1 MIRCFVNLTIARV
14 KFLLFLFV
22 LILSADSLY
31 SQNNAKFRI
40 RYIINTPVVDSTFVD
55 NTARIADMRSFL
67 EKVRDDSL
75 THVTRVQFKGT
86 ASPDGGYE
94 FNRWLS
100 ANRLRTFKEL
110 VNSYIEIP
118 DSIIM
123 ANESDIPWDEFRT
136 AVAESDLE
144 YRDEILA
151 IIDEGPKLVPWFNDR
166 HIDFRLLKLKR
177 LHGGRAWNSLKEPIL
192 RDLRYGEAVFEYY
205 RKMFPITPPR
215 AKFNDIALITPVLTP
230 AAETYGLWMPHI
242 YLKTNFIGWG
252 MLMANLACELDIAP
266 HWSFTLPVY
275 YSGMDWFKST
285 IKFRNFTVQP
295 EFRYWF
301 WLKND
306 GRYRCNDGLFLGAHF
321 EMSYYNFAFDGE
333 YRYQDYRGRT
343 PALGGGLSIGYRTPI
358 SRNHKWKMEFTVG
371 AGIYPLDYSLFY
383 NTPDVKDGQWAG
395 RRKETYIGI
404 DQAAITLAYTFDWE
418 RRVKSYKKGG
428 RR

>member
-1 MIRCFVNLTIARV
+1 MIRCFVTLDVARV
-14 KFLLFLFV
+14 KFLLFLSV
-22 LILSADSLY
+22 LILSTDSLY
-31 SQNNAKFRI
+31 SQNKAKYRI

-67 EKVRDDSL
+67 ENVRDDSL
-75 THVTRVQFKGT
+75 THVTRVRFRGT

-110 VNSYIEIP
+110 VNSYVEIP
-118 DSIIM
+118 DSIIT
-123 ANESDIPWDEFRT
+123 ANESDIPWDEFRA
-136 AVAESDLE
+136 AVDGSDLE

-151 IIDEGPKLVPWFNDR
+151 IIDEGPKLVPWFNNR
-166 HIDFRLLKLKR
+166 HIDARLLKLKSM
-177 LHGGRAWNSLKEPIL
+177 HGGRAWNSLKEPIL

-205 RKMFPITPPR
+205 RQMFPITPPR
-215 AKFNDIALITPVLTP
+215 AEFNDIALVMPVLTP
-230 AAETYGLWMPHI
+230 ATETYGQWMPHI
-242 YLKTNFIGWG
+242 YLKTNFIGLG

-275 YSGMDWFKST
+275 YSGMDWIKST

-301 WLKND
+301 WQKND
-306 GRYRCNDGLFLGAHF
+306 GRYRCNDGLFVGAHV

-343 PALGGGLSIGYRTPI
+343 PALGGGLSIGYRMPV
-358 SRNHKWKMEFTVG
+358 SRNHRWKMEFTVG
-371 AGIYPLDYSLFY
+371 AGVYPLDYSLFC

-404 DQAAITLAYTFDWE
+404 DQAAVTLAYTFDWE